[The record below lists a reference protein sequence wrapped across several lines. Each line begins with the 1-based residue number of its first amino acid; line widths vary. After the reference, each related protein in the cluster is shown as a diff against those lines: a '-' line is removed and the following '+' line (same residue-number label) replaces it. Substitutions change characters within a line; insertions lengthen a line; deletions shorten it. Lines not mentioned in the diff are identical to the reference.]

1 MDRIRI
7 LPEKVANQ
15 IAAGEVVE
23 RPASVVRELLD
34 NSIDAGSDKIEIKI
48 EEGGRRL
55 IRLKDNGI
63 GMSKDDMLLS
73 LERHATSKINSVAD
87 LFSVKSLGFRGE
99 ALPSIASVSRMEI
112 VSRTN
117 DQLVGYSLKT
127 SGGKLGS
134 MDETG
139 APVGTTVAVRD
150 LFFNVPARRKFL
162 KSVKTET
169 DNIVDILS
177 RIVLP
182 FTRIQ
187 LRLIDGQ
194 RTLINL
200 PASNNELNRLS
211 VLLGRTVTESLIETS
226 GEADG
231 LKIRAYLGPHEMS
244 RSRGDRIYAYINGRS
259 IKDRMITKAVMEG
272 YGQRLM
278 KGRYPQVVVFMELD
292 PSLVDVNV
300 HPAKQEVR
308 FHNSRSVYDT
318 LAYTIEKSLKDQQ
331 FTTFVD
337 LGFQKTEIKSVI
349 DSVAQNIS
357 EPEWEYSEGEKH
369 ETEKIDFPSSEM
381 QQTEYALKNSMNIIG
396 QLRNTYILCQAKDGL
411 IMLDQH
417 AAHERIVYETLKKS
431 HESSKIESQGFLIPQ
446 QFEFSIKDTRTVL
459 KKIDKLAELGFDLE
473 HFGGNTFLL
482 RSVPSILVD
491 IKWENFFLDLIP
503 VMAEE
508 NDLSSERA
516 LDRLFTVMSCHSA
529 IRAGQAMS
537 HQEMIRLVEQLEKM
551 ELSTNCPHGRPIFK
565 EFKFYEIEKMFKRI
579 V

>member
-34 NSIDAGSDKIEIKI
+34 NSIDANSDKIEIKI

-55 IRLKDNGI
+55 IKLKDNGT

-99 ALPSIASVSRMEI
+99 ALPSIASVSKMEI
-112 VSRTN
+112 VSRPN
-117 DQLVGYSLKT
+117 DQLVAHCLMT
-127 SGGKLGS
+127 AGGKLGS
-134 MDETG
+134 IEETG
-139 APVGTTVAVRD
+139 APVGTTITVRD

-162 KSVKTET
+162 KTVKTET
-169 DNIVDILS
+169 DHIIDILS

-182 FTRIQ
+182 FSQVQ
-187 LRLIDGQ
+187 LKLISGQ
-194 RTLINL
+194 KTLINL
-200 PASNNELNRLS
+200 PASNNELSRLS
-211 VLLGRTVTESLIETS
+211 VLLGRTVTGSLIETT
-226 GEADG
+226 EETDG
-231 LKIRAYLGPHEMS
+231 LKIRAYLAPHEMS

-259 IKDRMITKAVMEG
+259 IKDRMITKALMEG

-278 KGRYPQVVVFMELD
+278 RGRYPQAVVFVELD

-308 FHNSRSVYDT
+308 FHNSRTVYDT
-318 LAYTIEKSLKDQQ
+318 LASTIEKNLKNQPN
-331 FTTFVD
+331 TFID
-337 LGFQKTEIKSVI
+337 LGFQKTEVQTSIKPFAERV
-349 DSVAQNIS
+349 S
-357 EPEWEYSEGEKH
+357 EPEWEYSEGENH
-369 ETEKIDFPSSEM
+369 ITEEINIPPIEM
-381 QQTEYALKNSMNIIG
+381 QQTDYAPKDSMNIIG
-396 QLRNTYILCQAKDGL
+396 QLRNTYILCQAKDSL

-431 HESSKIESQGFLIPQ
+431 YESSKIESQIFLIPE
-446 QFEFSIKDTRTVL
+446 QFEFSMKETGTVL
-459 KKIDKLAELGFDLE
+459 KKMDKLAKLGFELE

-491 IKWENFFLDLIP
+491 IKWKNFFLDLIP

-508 NDLSSERA
+508 SDLSSERA

-529 IRAGQAMS
+529 IRAGQRMS
-537 HQEMIRLVEQLEKM
+537 HEEMIKLIEQLEKM
-551 ELSTNCPHGRPIFK
+551 DLSTNCPHGRPIFK
-565 EFKFYEIEKMFKRI
+565 EFKFYEIEKMFKR
-579 V
+579 VV